1 MGCKKKKN
9 KDFFLNQPECTL
21 AAIQVVLLKD
31 AAKFKCSSS
40 TICIQL
46 KEEIPE
52 YELQLT
58 VVLHNITPGVF
69 LGVCHMQKT
78 FFFLVF
84 RWSGFISCPFISPFL
99 DLSVK

>member
-1 MGCKKKKN
+1 MGCKKRKQR
-9 KDFFLNQPECTL
+9 FFSQPECTL

-31 AAKFKCSSS
+31 AAKFICSSL

-58 VVLHNITPGVF
+58 VVLHNITPAVF
-69 LGVCHMQKT
+69 LGVTHMQKT

-84 RWSGFISCPFISPFL
+84 SWSGFISCPFISPFL